1 MKYIKLL
8 ILSLT
13 LLIIPTASTAQPGC
27 NLRTFTMADGLPS
40 STISTIA
47 VAPNG
52 MLWIAT
58 WNGLCNYDGYRFN
71 PFINPMGN
79 GQVLTSNRLH
89 ELAPTNNGDVWI
101 TTFDSRLYKL
111 SAKEQRYIDFQPEL
125 EKIGLQGYET
135 NSIVVLPNDAVW
147 ILGKNGTNVRIQ
159 EEKMDIE
166 PTGLAEA
173 EICANVR
180 YINER
185 EWIIGEKTFR
195 LYKGKKNHKAP
206 NAQIFAA
213 ENDYIVVSDKA
224 YIFKAETDDLTQL
237 PLPQDIEKINTCC
250 QQNNGNVLLAT
261 NSGIYSISKKGH
273 AVKRIAEGNTNNVFS
288 DSKDRIWS
296 ILGTGEVLMI
306 DQKNNTQ
313 QKLSFTQPESWPE
326 VTCRSTLFHEDLQST
341 IWLNTPSGA
350 FCYYDEPNRQLVPID
365 FRTNGGAAF
374 PMIQISKELSDN
386 RKNMWFTMAR
396 NLYLLSFNNYT
407 FHYTPVING
416 VEMRSLESIGKGNI
430 LVGSKDGHLA
440 LVSADG
446 KMKGFYS
453 SDGTLHPAEYSAQQP
468 SSKLT
473 KFSESGIYALH
484 KDKNGNIWVGTR
496 GSGLYKLSGSENKY
510 SVEHF
515 TQDNTPGI
523 ACDDYFDINEDS
535 EGRLWFCTYLHGF
548 MLRIGDK
555 FYSENNCKTFV
566 LQQGDLQKVRRIN
579 SGKNG
584 DIWFSTADGIITID
598 GNFSSP
604 ENIRMK
610 VKSYNP
616 EEEHPLIARDV
627 LQTLCCTK
635 SNSTFVSTMGGGV
648 QKLETD
654 EIITR
659 SEIGNVLSLIEDKRG
674 FIWAIGENTIHR
686 YSADGKELNVF
697 SSQDW
702 GKDLEMSEGKTCYDQ
717 KENIIYVPVMGGVIK
732 FNPETQKKS
741 SFKPTIVF
749 SGIHYQGDE
758 SITPLLNS
766 KEISLPTDKH
776 NALVYFSALDYSG
789 NSLVRYAYRIRE
801 IDSEWAY
808 VGSEHSAPLSN
819 LPAGDFT
826 LEVRSTN
833 SEGIWMDNN
842 TEIKI
847 HVVPTFWETPWA
859 MILYALLI
867 SGILYSIFYVY
878 RLRNT
883 ARIEKEIKEQ
893 QLRFFTNISHQLR
906 TPLTLIGGPV
916 SEVLKTEELSDKAR
930 NYLQFIENNSERML
944 SLVDKSLD
952 LNKLQQLNADIE
964 QSPAPQAAP
973 ADSKEENTVK
983 GELTKSSP
991 DTIDEITILVVEDN
1005 DELRYF
1011 LSTALSTH
1019 YKIIEAENGK
1029 VGLKLALEKQPD
1041 FIITDIM
1048 MPVMDGITMIK
1059 HIKADNAICH
1069 IPIIILSAR
1078 TADVYRIE
1086 GLQEGADDY
1095 ITKPFSI
1102 AYLQL
1107 RVESIIHNRKMLQET
1122 WRNKLTENQLSGN
1135 SIAEKK
1141 DNSQNATAAVG
1152 NTPDTQNADVSDAN
1166 ADNAEGSTEK
1176 MLTPQDTRFVHLLT
1190 TFVKQNIGNE
1200 DLMIDDIAKAL
1211 GISRSV
1217 LYGKVKSIFGYSPND
1232 FVKNLR
1238 ISHACH
1244 LLVNN
1249 PEMNISEIAYSVG
1262 FSDPKYFARNF
1273 KQNTGKSPSEYR
1285 KTS

>member
-1 MKYIKLL
+1 MHRNKKKETMKIIKLI
-8 ILSLT
+8 ILSLIFF
-13 LLIIPTASTAQPGC
+13 LIPTASTAQPGC
-27 NLRTFTMADGLPS
+27 KLRTFTMADGLPS

-89 ELAPTNNGDVWI
+89 ALAPTNNGDVWI

-135 NSIVVLPNDAVW
+135 NSIEVLPNDAVW
-147 ILGKNGTNVRIQ
+147 ILGKNGTNVRI
-159 EEKMDIE
+159 EGEKMKIE

-173 EICANVR
+173 EICASVR
-180 YINER
+180 LINER

-195 LYKGKKNHKAP
+195 LYNGTKNLKVP
-206 NAQIFAA
+206 NAQIFAT
-213 ENDYIVVSDKA
+213 EKDYIVVSDKV
-224 YIFKAETDDLTQL
+224 YTFNAETEDLTQL
-237 PLPQDIEKINTCC
+237 PLPQEIEKINTCC
-250 QQNNGNVLLAT
+250 QQTNGNVLLAT
-261 NSGIYSISKKGH
+261 NSGIFSISKKGH
-273 AVKRIAEGNTNNVFS
+273 AVRKIAEGNTDNVFS

-296 ILGTGEVLMI
+296 ILNTGEVLMT
-306 DQKNNTQ
+306 DQKTGTKQ
-313 QKLSFTQPESWPE
+313 TLSFTQPEAWPE

-341 IWLNTPSGA
+341 IWLNTPNGS
-350 FCYYDEPNRQLVPID
+350 FCYYDEEHKQLVPID

-374 PMIQISKELSDN
+374 PMIQINKELSDS
-386 RKNMWFTMAR
+386 RKNLWFTMAR

-407 FHYTPVING
+407 FHYTPIING
-416 VEMRSLESIGKGNI
+416 VEMRSLESIGSGNL
-430 LVGSKDGHLA
+430 LVGSRDGHLA

-453 SDGTLHPAEYSAQQP
+453 PDGTLHPAEYSAMQP
-468 SSKLT
+468 SSKLI
-473 KFSESGIYALH
+473 KFSENGIYTLH
-484 KDKNGNIWVGTR
+484 RDRSGNIWVGTR
-496 GSGLYKLSGSENKY
+496 GDGLYKLSGNENSY
-510 SVEHF
+510 RVEHF
-515 TQDNTPGI
+515 TKANTPGI
-523 ACDDYFDINEDS
+523 ACDDYFDINEDTK
-535 EGRLWFCTYLHGF
+535 GRLWFCTYLHGF

-555 FYSENNCKTFV
+555 FYSEDNCKPFV

-579 SGKNG
+579 NGKNG
-584 DIWFSTADGIITID
+584 DIWFSTANGIITID

-674 FIWAIGENTIHR
+674 SIWAIGENTIHR
-686 YSADGKELNVF
+686 YSAEGKELNVF

-717 KENIIYVPVMGGVIK
+717 KENLIYVPVMGGVIS
-732 FNPETQKKS
+732 FNPETQQTS
-741 SFKPTIVF
+741 GFKPTIVF

-758 SITPLLNS
+758 SVTPLLDS
-766 KEISLPTDKH
+766 KEFSLPTDKH
-776 NALVYFSALDYSG
+776 NATVYFSALDYSG

-801 IDSEWAY
+801 IDTEWAY
-808 VGSEHSAPLSN
+808 VGSEHCAPLSN

-859 MILYALLI
+859 MILYAILI
-867 SGILYSIFYVY
+867 FAILYAIFYVY
-878 RLRNT
+878 QLKNA
-883 ARIEKEIKEQ
+883 ARIEKEIKER

-916 SEVLKTEELSDKAR
+916 SEVLKTEELTDKAR
-930 NYLQFIENNSERML
+930 NYLQFVENNSERML
-944 SLVDKSLD
+944 SLVNKSLD
-952 LNKLQQLNADIE
+952 LQKLQQLNADIE
-964 QSPAPQAAP
+964 QTPAPQAEP
-973 ADSKEENTVK
+973 VNSEEENSVK
-983 GELTKSSP
+983 SELAKTSP
-991 DTIDEITILVVEDN
+991 DATDEITILVVEDN

-1048 MPVMDGITMIK
+1048 MPEMDGITMIK
-1059 HIKADNAICH
+1059 HIKSDNAICH

-1122 WRNKLTENQLSGN
+1122 WRNKLTENKLTSSN
-1135 SIAEKK
+1135 SKPKK
-1141 DNSQNATAAVG
+1141 DSALETPSGENKATDEKG
-1152 NTPDTQNADVSDAN
+1152 SDSK
-1166 ADNAEGSTEK
+1166 E
-1176 MLTPQDTRFVHLLT
+1176 MLTQADTRFVEQLT
-1190 TFVKQNIGNE
+1190 AFVEANLGNE
-1200 DLMIDDIAKAL
+1200 DLLIEDIAKAL
-1211 GISRSV
+1211 GLSRSV
-1217 LYGKVKSIFGYSPND
+1217 FYGKVKTIFGYSPND
-1232 FVKNLR
+1232 FLKNLR
-1238 ISHACH
+1238 ISRACH
-1244 LLVNN
+1244 LLTNN

-1273 KQNTGKSPSEYR
+1273 KQNIGKSPSEYR

>member
-1 MKYIKLL
+1 MKIIKLI

-13 LLIIPTASTAQPGC
+13 LFLIPTASTAQPGC
-27 NLRTFTMADGLPS
+27 KLRTFTMADGLPS
-40 STISTIA
+40 STISTSA

-71 PFINPMGN
+71 TFINPIGA

-89 ELAPTNNGDVWI
+89 ALAPTNNGDVWI

-135 NSIVVLPNDAVW
+135 SNVVVLPNDVVW
-147 ILGKNGTNVRIQ
+147 ILGKNGTNVRI
-159 EEKMDIE
+159 ENDEMKIE

-173 EICANVR
+173 EICMDVKF
-180 YINER
+180 INER

-195 LYKGKKNHKAP
+195 LYNGSKNHKTP
-206 NAQIFAA
+206 NANIFATGK
-213 ENDYIVVSDKA
+213 EYIIVSDKV
-224 YIFKAETDDLTQL
+224 FTFNAETENLTQL
-237 PLPQDIEKINTCC
+237 PMPQDIEKINTCC
-250 QQNNGNVLLAT
+250 QQTSGDVILAT
-261 NSGIYSISKKGH
+261 NSGLYSISKDNH
-273 AVKRIAEGNTNNVFS
+273 AVKRLTEGNMTNVFS
-288 DSKDRIWS
+288 DSKERIWS
-296 ILGTGEVLMI
+296 ILESGEVLLI
-306 DQKNNTQ
+306 NRKNNTQ
-313 QKLSFTQPESWPE
+313 SKLSCSQPETWPE
-326 VTCRSTLFHEDLQST
+326 ISRREALFHEDLQST
-341 IWLNTPSGA
+341 VWLISNGT
-350 FCYYDEPNRQLVPID
+350 FCYYDEAGKKLVPTD
-365 FRTNGGAAF
+365 FRTNGGASF
-374 PMIQISKELSDN
+374 PTIQISKELADN
-386 RKNMWFTMAR
+386 RKNLWFTMAR
-396 NLYLLSFNNYT
+396 NLYVLSFHNYS
-407 FHYTPVING
+407 FHYTPIVNSI
-416 VEMRSLESIGKGNI
+416 EMRSVVSIGNGNI
-430 LVGSKDGHLA
+430 LVGSRDGQLS

-446 KMKGFYS
+446 KLKGFYAP
-453 SDGTLHPAEYSAQQP
+453 DGSLHAAEYSAQLP
-468 SSKLT
+468 SSKII
-473 KFSESGIYALH
+473 KFTDKGIYALYR
-484 KDKNGNIWVGTR
+484 DKKGDVWVGTR
-496 GSGLYKLSGSENKY
+496 GNGIFRLSGNENSY
-510 SVEHF
+510 HVEHF
-515 TQDNTPGI
+515 TKENTPGI
-523 ACDDYFDINEDS
+523 ACDDYYDINEDS
-535 EGRLWFCTYLHGF
+535 KGRLWFCTYLHGF

-555 FYSENNCKTFV
+555 FYSEENCKAFV

-579 SGKNG
+579 SDKNG
-584 DIWFSTADGIITID
+584 TIWLSTADGIITID

-604 ENIRMK
+604 EKIRMK

-635 SNSTFVSTMGGGV
+635 SNSTFISTMGGGV

-659 SEIGNVLSLIEDKRG
+659 SEIGNVQSMIEDKQG
-674 FIWAIGENTIHR
+674 FVWAIGENTIHR

-697 SSQDW
+697 SSGDW
-702 GKDLEMSEGKTCYDQ
+702 GKDLEMSEAKSCYDR
-717 KENIIYVPVMGGVIK
+717 NGSNFIYVPVMGGVIR
-732 FNPETQKKS
+732 FNPEMQKFS

-749 SGIHYQGDE
+749 SGIQYQGDE

-766 KEISLPTDKH
+766 EELSLPTDKH
-776 NALVYFSALDYSG
+776 NAVVYFSALDYSG

-801 IDSEWAY
+801 IENEWTY
-808 VGSEHSAPLSN
+808 VGSEHCAPLSN

-859 MILYALLI
+859 MIIYAILIIAILYAV
-867 SGILYSIFYVY
+867 FYVY
-878 RLRNT
+878 QLKNT
-883 ARIEKEIKEQ
+883 ARIEKEIKER

-916 SEVLKTEELSDKAR
+916 SEVLKTEELSDQAR
-930 NYLQFIENNSERML
+930 NYLKFVENNSDRML
-944 SLVDKSLD
+944 SLVNKSLD
-952 LNKLQQLNADIE
+952 LQKLQQLNEDIE
-964 QSPAPQAAP
+964 QSPMPQTEPVAGN
-973 ADSKEENTVK
+973 EESNAK
-983 GELTKSSP
+983 SELATTTP
-991 DTIDEITILVVEDN
+991 DTIEEITILVVEDN

-1029 VGLKLALEKQPD
+1029 IGLKLALEKQPD

-1048 MPVMDGITMIK
+1048 MPEMDGITMIK

-1122 WRNKLTENQLSGN
+1122 WRKKLTENNASSDVTTDQGKDSLPETSAKDSKDASSQNSEQKEMLTQADSHFVEQLT
-1135 SIAEKK
+1135 AFVK
-1141 DNSQNATAAVG
+1141 DN
-1152 NTPDTQNADVSDAN
+1152 
-1166 ADNAEGSTEK
+1166 
-1176 MLTPQDTRFVHLLT
+1176 L
-1190 TFVKQNIGNE
+1190 GNE
-1200 DLMIDDIAKAL
+1200 DLVIEDIAKAL

-1217 LYGKVKSIFGYSPND
+1217 LYGKVKTIFGYSPND
-1232 FVKNLR
+1232 FLKNLR
-1238 ISHACH
+1238 ISRACH

-1249 PEMNISEIAYSVG
+1249 PEMNISEIAYAVG
-1262 FSDPKYFARNF
+1262 YTDPKYFARNF
-1273 KQNTGKSPSEYR
+1273 KQYTGKSPSEYR